1 MICLVQAR
9 MSSKRFPRKII
20 KKINNLEL
28 IVIIYKRLLKSKLL
42 KKIYI
47 STSKHKTDDEL
58 CDFLKNKKINF
69 LRGDLNDVSKR
80 LLEHAKSLKVK
91 KFIRICGDSPLIDH
105 NLLDAMIL
113 KSRTESFDLFTNS
126 FPRTYPRG
134 MGIEIISVNTLKN
147 FIKKFNSFEKEHV
160 TQFFYNNAKKFKIIN
175 FENSKNLSKLNY
187 CVDDRTDLNFLR
199 AFLRNKNLINYS
211 VL

>member
-9 MSSKRFPRKII
+9 MSSKRFPGKII
-20 KKINNLEL
+20 KKINNIEL
-28 IVIIYKRLLKSKLL
+28 IIIIYKRLLQSKLL

-47 STSKHKTDDEL
+47 STSNHKSDDKL
-58 CDFLKNKKINF
+58 CVFLKKKKINF
-69 LRGDLNDVSKR
+69 LRGDLNNVSKR
-80 LLEHAKSLKVK
+80 LLEQAETLKVK
-91 KFIRICGDSPLIDH
+91 KFMRICGDSPLIDY
-105 NLLDAMIL
+105 NLLDEMIL
-113 KSRTESFDLFTNS
+113 KSKNKSFDLFTNS

-134 MGIEIISVNTLKN
+134 MGIEIISVNILKN
-147 FIKKFNSFEKEHV
+147 FIKKFNSIEKEHV

-175 FENSKNLSKLNY
+175 FKNSKNLSKLNY
-187 CVDDRTDLNFLR
+187 CVDDKNDLNFLR